1 MRQDARR
8 LAWPLLMLPLC
19 CICCL
24 CLQEFPDV
32 ERMHRSKQLSKMA
45 EKGLWGVSRASTDGS
60 RGAC

>member
-1 MRQDARR
+1 
-8 LAWPLLMLPLC
+8 MLPLRFLC
-19 CICCL
+19 FL

-45 EKGLWGVSRASTDGS
+45 EKGLWGVSRASTNGS